1 MFKFILGGGSQKK
14 TDVGVGVGVGV
25 GVSGGEEQEEG
36 RISCGTVMVDRID
49 LQNLP
54 EGCIANVVSL
64 TTPRDACR
72 LSSVSRSFKSAS
84 ESDAVWDRFIPPET
98 HTILSLQS
106 PSSSV
111 SSSPSSP
118 SSTSNSKSKK
128 ELYLTLCD
136 NPVLIDQGKM
146 SFSLEKS
153 SGKKCYMISARA
165 LSIVWADTPHYWK
178 WISLPDSR
186 FEEVAELVSVCWL
199 EIRGKIGR
207 RMLSPSTL
215 YKAYLVFKSTAGA
228 YGFDHQPVEVSVG
241 MLGGEEP
248 TRGRV
253 FLDAE
258 RGQNTANHI
267 APGPRRIGLIN
278 RRHFLGYQSSQPRE
292 INEAQYPKER
302 DDGWLEIE
310 LGEFFCQGGGDGGD
324 GELEMACLEVT
335 GGHWK
340 GGLIVQGIE
349 IRPKVKD

>member
-1 MFKFILGGGSQKK
+1 
-14 TDVGVGVGVGV
+14 
-25 GVSGGEEQEEG
+25 
-36 RISCGTVMVDRID
+36 MVDHID

-54 EGCIANVVSL
+54 EECLANVVSL

-72 LSSVSRSFKSAS
+72 LSSVSRSFKSVS

-111 SSSPSSP
+111 SSSPSS
-118 SSTSNSKSKK
+118 TSNSKSKSKK

-136 NPVLIDQGKM
+136 KQVLIEQGKM
-146 SFSLEKS
+146 SFSLDKS

-165 LSIVWADTPHYWK
+165 LSIVWAGADTPDYWK

-186 FEEVAELVSVCWL
+186 FEEVAELLMVCWL

-215 YKAYLVFKSTAGA
+215 YKAYLVFKLTARA
-228 YGFDHQPVEVSVG
+228 YGFDHHPAEVWVG

-248 TRGRV
+248 TRHRV

-258 RGQNTANHI
+258 RGQNTAYHI
-267 APGPRRIGLIN
+267 GPGPRLIGLIN
-278 RRHFLGYQSSQPRE
+278 RRHFLGFQSSQPRE

-310 LGEFFCQGGGDGGD
+310 LGEFFCLGGGDGGD

-335 GGHWK
+335 SGHSK

-349 IRPKVKD
+349 IRPKIKD

>member
-1 MFKFILGGGSQKK
+1 
-14 TDVGVGVGVGV
+14 
-25 GVSGGEEQEEG
+25 
-36 RISCGTVMVDRID
+36 MVDRID

-54 EGCIANVVSL
+54 EGCIANVFSL

-84 ESDAVWDRFIPPET
+84 ESDAVWDRFIPPEN

-136 NPVLIDQGKM
+136 NPVLIEQGKM
-146 SFSLEKS
+146 SFSLDKS

-165 LSIVWADTPHYWK
+165 LSIVWAETPRYWK

-186 FEEVAELVSVCWL
+186 FEEVAELVRVCWL

-215 YKAYLVFKSTAGA
+215 YKAYLVFKSTADA
-228 YGFDHQPVEVSVG
+228 YGFDRHPAEVWVG

-248 TRGRV
+248 TRGRK
-253 FLDAE
+253 LP
-258 RGQNTANHI
+258 QNTAYHI

-324 GELEMACLEVT
+324 GELEMACLGNQ

-340 GGLIVQGIE
+340 GGLIFQGIE
-349 IRPKVKD
+349 IRPKIKD

>member
-1 MFKFILGGGSQKK
+1 MFK
-14 TDVGVGVGVGV
+14 
-25 GVSGGEEQEEG
+25 
-36 RISCGTVMVDRID
+36 
-49 LQNLP
+49 
-54 EGCIANVVSL
+54 
-64 TTPRDACR
+64 
-72 LSSVSRSFKSAS
+72 LSSVSRSFKSAF

-136 NPVLIDQGKM
+136 NPVLIEQGEM
-146 SFSLEKS
+146 SFSLDKS

-165 LSIVWADTPHYWK
+165 LSIVWAETPRYWK
-178 WISLPDSR
+178 WISLPDS
-186 FEEVAELVSVCWL
+186 
-199 EIRGKIGR
+199 R

-215 YKAYLVFKSTAGA
+215 YKAYLVFKSTADA
-228 YGFDHQPVEVSVG
+228 YGFDHHPAEVWVG
-241 MLGGEEP
+241 KIGGEEP

-258 RGQNTANHI
+258 RGQNTAYHI

-292 INEAQYPKER
+292 INETQYPKER

-324 GELEMACLEVT
+324 GELEMACLGNQ

-340 GGLIVQGIE
+340 GGLIFQGIE
-349 IRPKVKD
+349 ISPKIKD

>member
-14 TDVGVGVGVGV
+14 TDVGVGVG
-25 GVSGGEEQEEG
+25 GGEKEEEG
-36 RISCGTVMVDRID
+36 RISCGTVTVDHID

-84 ESDAVWDRFIPPET
+84 DSDAVWDRFIPPET
-98 HTILSLQS
+98 HTILSAQS

-111 SSSPSSP
+111 FSSPLYP
-118 SSTSNSKSKK
+118 SSHSSTSNSNSKSKK

-136 NPVLIDQGKM
+136 NPVLIEQGKM
-146 SFSLEKS
+146 SFSLDKS

-228 YGFDHQPVEVSVG
+228 YGFEHQPVEVSVG

-248 TRGRV
+248 TRLTV

-258 RGQNTANHI
+258 RGQNAAYHFG
-267 APGPRRIGLIN
+267 PGPRRIGLIN
-278 RRHFLGYQSSQPRE
+278 RRQFLGYQSSQPRE

-310 LGEFFCQGGGDGGD
+310 MGEFFCQGGGDGGD

-335 GGHWK
+335 SGHWK

-349 IRPKVKD
+349 IRPKIKD

>member
-14 TDVGVGVGVGV
+14 TDVGVGVG
-25 GVSGGEEQEEG
+25 GGEEEEEG
-36 RISCGTVMVDRID
+36 RISCGTVTVDHID

-54 EGCIANVVSL
+54 EGCIANIHSARDTHDLVRTVSFL
-64 TTPRDACR
+64 FR
-72 LSSVSRSFKSAS
+72 LFVPF
-84 ESDAVWDRFIPPET
+84 
-98 HTILSLQS
+98 L
-106 PSSSV
+106 PSSH
-111 SSSPSSP
+111 
-118 SSTSNSKSKK
+118 SSTSNSNSKSKK

-136 NPVLIDQGKM
+136 NPVLIEQGKM
-146 SFSLEKS
+146 SFSLDKS

-228 YGFDHQPVEVSVG
+228 YGFVHQPVEVSVG

-248 TRGRV
+248 TRHTV

-258 RGQNTANHI
+258 RGQNAAYHI
-267 APGPRRIGLIN
+267 RPGPRRIGLIN

-310 LGEFFCQGGGDGGD
+310 MGEFFCQGGGDGGDGGD

-335 GGHWK
+335 SGHWK

-349 IRPKVKD
+349 IRPKIKD